1 MIIPGFLDYLLD
13 RMTSPFYIL
22 QYIFCCAYIRRRYA
36 LFGFTLLFF
45 MMLTTIIN
53 YVLLYRS
60 YKKIKDMAE
69 RLVEV
74 EVIRGGQ
81 RVKIMNIDLVP
92 GDVYIPSGEVQCDA
106 LILKGDA
113 FMNEA
118 NLTGKAI
125 PSPSFHSSL
134 RARYTRVSPGY
145 MKGQPYWRRVKAFG
159 QWW

>member
-1 MIIPGFLDYLLD
+1 
-13 RMTSPFYIL
+13 
-22 QYIFCCAYIRRRYA
+22 
-36 LFGFTLLFF
+36 